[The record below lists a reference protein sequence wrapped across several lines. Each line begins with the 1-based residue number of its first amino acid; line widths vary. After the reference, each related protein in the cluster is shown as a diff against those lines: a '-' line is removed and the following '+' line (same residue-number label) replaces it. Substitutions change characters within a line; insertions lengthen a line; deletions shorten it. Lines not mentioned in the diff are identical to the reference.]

1 MVNRRGFVLAAALL
15 VVVLVAAL
23 VAGVFV
29 ATMEETHIAE
39 TASSRGQALAAAE
52 SAIQT
57 IVDQWSDRRHQ
68 EIGVAGEELST
79 ISDGPM
85 PVTVSVTRL
94 DSTLY
99 SIVARARSPSSQHAV
114 TRRIGAVVSVRNSI
128 NGSNLV
134 DPIPELWWSEL
145 F

>member
-1 MVNRRGFVLAAALL
+1 MNRRGFVLAAAVL

-23 VAGVFV
+23 VAGVFF
-29 ATMEETHIAE
+29 AMMEETHIAD
-39 TASSRGQALAAAE
+39 TASSREQALAAAE

-57 IVDQWSDRRHQ
+57 IIDQWSDRRHQ

-79 ISDGPM
+79 FSDGPM
-85 PVTVSVTRL
+85 PVTVLVTRL

-99 SIVARARSPSSQHAV
+99 SIVARARSTSSHRAV

-128 NGSNLV
+128 DGSNLV
-134 DPIPELWWSEL
+134 DPLPELWWSEL